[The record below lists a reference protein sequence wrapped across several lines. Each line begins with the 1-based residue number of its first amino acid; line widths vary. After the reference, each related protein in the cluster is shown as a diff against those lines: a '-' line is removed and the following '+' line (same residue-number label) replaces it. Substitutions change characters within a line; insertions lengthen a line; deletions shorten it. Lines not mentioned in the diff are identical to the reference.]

1 VCIPAGLAAVAAGQ
15 EPTPSPSENRSTF
28 SSELEVTVANIDV
41 FVRDRDGR
49 VVRDLTAEDFRIL
62 QDGVEMTISNF
73 TSMSAEPLE
82 PAPMRSATDDVENAP
97 EQSTPRPIE
106 PNRVILIFDNENLF
120 PPDRRRVMNGVR
132 TFVDEVMT
140 TPVEMMVLS
149 TRRAVDIKQPFTT
162 DRDAVMRALD
172 RVSKESAARGSLD
185 RERRA
190 ILVEME
196 RFANQAARESYVDFL
211 ADVQGLVFKAQMQ
224 GRITAY
230 IDQESGVLR
239 DTLRNLHEVVRMV
252 SGIDGRSSIVYVSNG
267 LSMTPGLDLM
277 HEFAAVFL
285 DNTIYTRIA
294 QRTFASEF
302 RALTDAANREGVSLY
317 TVDASGL
324 KPPIGFAADD
334 RYVPEAAA
342 SWVANANQQESMGY
356 MADATGGIAVL
367 DSNDVTEGL
376 RQVRDDL
383 ANFYSIGYR
392 LSATG
397 DDAAHRIEVQLPQ
410 HPDYEIRHRKW
421 LIEESFETRVRERV
435 LQALVRD
442 LEFNPLGVE
451 LSAGTAAEVSAR
463 RWEVPLV
470 VSIPVNRLGLA
481 PAADELVA
489 HVELF
494 VCVRDDRGRET
505 PIHQRA
511 IQLRIPQAGF
521 SPEREQRYEL
531 TLPMIFREERHAV
544 AVGLVD
550 RATEQAS
557 YARMV
562 VDVP

>member
-1 VCIPAGLAAVAAGQ
+1 MLCGVLALPAGGQ
-15 EPTPSPSENRSTF
+15 ETPTESLGGQQTFASEV
-28 SSELEVTVANIDV
+28 EVTVANIDV
-41 FVRDRDGR
+41 FVRDGDGR
-49 VVRDLTAEDFRIL
+49 PVRDLTAEDFRIL

-73 TSMSAEPLE
+73 TSVSAEPLE
-82 PAPMRSATDDVENAP
+82 PAPLRSATDDAESDP
-97 EQSTPRPIE
+97 DRSTPRPIE

-149 TRRAVDIKQPFTT
+149 TRRAVDVKQPFTT
-162 DRDAVMRALD
+162 DRDEVMRALD
-172 RVSKESAARGSLD
+172 LVSKESAARVALD

-190 ILVEME
+190 ILAEME
-196 RFANQAARESYVDFL
+196 RFANQAARESYVEFL
-211 ADVQGLVFKAQMQ
+211 ADVQGQVFKVQMR

-230 IDQESGVLR
+230 MEQEAGVLR

-277 HEFAAVFL
+277 HEFAEVFL

-294 QRTFASEF
+294 QRTFAPEF

-324 KPPIGFAADD
+324 KPPIGFGADD

-342 SWVANANQQESMGY
+342 SWVATANQQESMGY

-376 RQVRDDL
+376 RLVRDDF

-392 LSATG
+392 ISAAG
-397 DDAAHRIEVQLPQ
+397 DDTAHRIEVQLPQ
-410 HPDYEIRHRKW
+410 HPEYEIRHRKW
-421 LIEESFETRVRERV
+421 LIEVSLETRVRERV
-435 LQALVRD
+435 LQTLVRD

-451 LSAGTAAEVSAR
+451 LTSGPSVEISAR
-463 RWEVPLV
+463 RWEVPLI

-481 PAADELVA
+481 PADDDLVA
-489 HVELF
+489 QLELF
-494 VCVRDDRGRET
+494 ICVRDERGRET
-505 PIHQRA
+505 PVHQRTL
-511 IQLRIPQAGF
+511 QLRIPQAGF
-521 SPEREQRYEL
+521 TPDREQRYEL
-531 TLPMIFREERHAV
+531 SLQMTFREERHVV

-550 RATEQAS
+550 RVTEQTS
-557 YARMV
+557 YHRIM

>member
-1 VCIPAGLAAVAAGQ
+1 MLCGVLALPAGGQ
-15 EPTPSPSENRSTF
+15 DTPTETLGEQRTFASEV
-28 SSELEVTVANIDV
+28 EVTVANIDV

-49 VVRDLTAEDFRIL
+49 PVRDLTAEDFRIL

-73 TSMSAEPLE
+73 TSVSAEPLE
-82 PAPMRSATDDVENAP
+82 PAPLRSATDDAESDP
-97 EQSTPRPIE
+97 DRSTPRPIE

-149 TRRAVDIKQPFTT
+149 TRRAVDVKQPFTT
-162 DRDAVMRALD
+162 DRDEVMRALD
-172 RVSKESAARGSLD
+172 LVSKESAARVALD

-196 RFANQAARESYVDFL
+196 RFANQAARESYVEFL
-211 ADVQGLVFKAQMQ
+211 ADVQGQVFKVQMQ

-230 IDQESGVLR
+230 MEQESGVLR

-277 HEFAAVFL
+277 HEFAEVFL

-294 QRTFASEF
+294 QRTFAPEF

-324 KPPIGFAADD
+324 KPPIGFDADD

-342 SWVANANQQESMGY
+342 SWVATANQQESMGF

-376 RQVRDDL
+376 RLVRDDF

-392 LSATG
+392 ISAAG
-397 DDAAHRIEVQLPQ
+397 DDTAHRIEVQLPQ
-410 HPDYEIRHRKW
+410 HPEYEIRHRKW
-421 LIEESFETRVRERV
+421 LIEVSLETRVRERV
-435 LQALVRD
+435 LQTLVRD

-451 LSAGTAAEVSAR
+451 LTSGPSVEISAR
-463 RWEVPLV
+463 RWEVPLI

-481 PAADELVA
+481 PADDDLVA
-489 HVELF
+489 QLELF
-494 VCVRDDRGRET
+494 ICVRDERGRET
-505 PIHQRA
+505 PVHQRTL
-511 IQLRIPQAGF
+511 QLRIPQAGF
-521 SPEREQRYEL
+521 APDREQRYEL
-531 TLPMIFREERHAV
+531 SLQMTFREERHVV

-550 RATEQAS
+550 RVTEQTS
-557 YARMV
+557 YHRIM